1 MLSGA
6 QAFPCRSPCGSS
18 SASGD
23 AGRPKQGGLSGRYL
37 VPLSALPSIQP
48 LETVNQ
54 EPGAALKQQE
64 GKSSFA
70 NIMREAIDTLRQSQE
85 TAAADSYDLAM
96 GDVASL
102 HNMMIN
108 SAMEATAVETAVQ
121 LTSRAVSAYKE
132 IMQMQI

>member
-1 MLSGA
+1 M
-6 QAFPCRSPCGSS
+6 
-18 SASGD
+18 
-23 AGRPKQGGLSGRYL
+23 YL

-64 GKSSFA
+64 GKSS
-70 NIMREAIDTLRQSQE
+70 L
-85 TAAADSYDLAM
+85 
-96 GDVASL
+96 
-102 HNMMIN
+102 IN

>member
-1 MLSGA
+1 M
-6 QAFPCRSPCGSS
+6 
-18 SASGD
+18 
-23 AGRPKQGGLSGRYL
+23 YL
-37 VPLSALPSIQP
+37 VPLSALPSIQS

>member
-1 MLSGA
+1 M
-6 QAFPCRSPCGSS
+6 
-18 SASGD
+18 
-23 AGRPKQGGLSGRYL
+23 YL

-85 TAAADSYDLAM
+85 TA
-96 GDVASL
+96 
-102 HNMMIN
+102 
-108 SAMEATAVETAVQ
+108 VQ

>member
-1 MLSGA
+1 M
-6 QAFPCRSPCGSS
+6 
-18 SASGD
+18 
-23 AGRPKQGGLSGRYL
+23 YL

-48 LETVNQ
+48 LETAGQ
-54 EPGAALKQQE
+54 ENSGTAPQQE
-64 GKSSFA
+64 AGKQSFA
-70 NIMREAIDTLRQSQE
+70 SIMREAIDTLRQTQE
-85 TAAADSYDLAM
+85 AAAADSYDLAM

-102 HNMMIN
+102 HTMMIN